1 MIQSSLKKSHFSVR
15 DSKVFFFQEPATTV
29 TLFSIKIEQR
39 RLTNL
44 LHEAQTPTHTHQLLL
59 LPPTCL
65 AIFQFSS
72 SAFVACI
79 SCVMLELFL
88 SNVLAFL
95 SSNSCSCLQ
104 LLERSPPCFCSLAG
118 LNQWSTT
125 NLVQFPA
132 LLKQYLQL
140 HVLDI
145 S

>member
-1 MIQSSLKKSHFSVR
+1 MTGALQEHHTKLVKCKDSFVILCRTFYDPKFLKEIPFFRQRFQSY
-15 DSKVFFFQEPATTV
+15 FFQEPATTV

-104 LLERSPPCFCSLAG
+104 LL
-118 LNQWSTT
+118 
-125 NLVQFPA
+125 
-132 LLKQYLQL
+132 
-140 HVLDI
+140 
-145 S
+145 